1 MNVLGV
7 DIGGSGIK
15 GALVDPQRGQLVSER
30 HRIPTPESLMPEEV
44 LAAVLELVAEFDD
57 FDGPIGIGFPA
68 VVVDGTPRTPFTA
81 HHIKEWVGF
90 PVARYLRERLDRP
103 VTMLND
109 ADAAGIAEMRF
120 GRGRGEQGVVIIL
133 TLGTGIGSAVFTD
146 GHLVPNTE
154 FGKLRLPGHKERGE
168 LYAAGDVRKRDNL
181 DWETYTA
188 RLDEYLRYLDILFSP
203 RLFIIGGGI
212 SKDHERFVPLLTVET
227 RVEPAGLR
235 NQAGIIGAA
244 IAAAEGWDN

>member
-1 MNVLGV
+1 MKVLGI

-15 GALVDPQRGQLVSER
+15 GALVDTEAGELTSKR
-30 HRIPTPESLMPEEV
+30 HRIPTPDSLLPEEV
-44 LAAVLELVAEFDD
+44 LDAVCALVAEFAA
-57 FDGPIGIGFPA
+57 FRGPVAIGFPA

-81 HHIKEWVGF
+81 HHIEEWIGF
-90 PVARYLRERLDRP
+90 PVAAYLREHLDRS

-120 GRGRGEQGVVIIL
+120 GHGQGQKGVVIIL

-154 FGKLRLPGHKERGE
+154 FGKLRLPGQKQRGE
-168 LYAAGDVRKRDNL
+168 LYAAGDVRKRENL
-181 DWETYTA
+181 DWKTYTF
-188 RLDEYLRYLDILFSP
+188 RLDKYLRYLDILFTP
-203 RLFIIGGGI
+203 QLFIIGGGI
-212 SKDHERFVPLLTVET
+212 SKEHEEFIPNLTVAT
-227 RVEPAGLR
+227 RVVPAQLR

-244 IAAAEGWDN
+244 VAAAEGWDN

>member
-1 MNVLGV
+1 MKVLGI

-15 GALVDPQRGQLVSER
+15 GALVNTKAGKLTSER
-30 HRIPTPESLMPEEV
+30 HRIATPESLLPEPV
-44 LAAVLELVAEFDD
+44 LDAVGELVAEFDG
-57 FDGPIGIGFPA
+57 FDGPLAVGFPA

-81 HHIKEWVGF
+81 HHVEEWIGF
-90 PVARYLRERLDRP
+90 PVAAYLRDHLHRP

-120 GRGRGEQGVVIIL
+120 GHGRGQKGVVIIL
-133 TLGTGIGSAVFTD
+133 TLGTGIGSAVFTS

-154 FGKLRLPGHKERGE
+154 FGKLRLPGKKQRGE
-168 LYAAGDVRKRDNL
+168 LYAAGDVRKRENL
-181 DWETYTA
+181 DWETYSA
-188 RLDEYLRYLDILFSP
+188 RLDKYLRYLDILFTP
-203 RLFIIGGGI
+203 QLFIVGGGI
-212 SKDHERFVPLLTVET
+212 SKEHDQFIPRLTVAT
-227 RVEPAGLR
+227 RVVPARLR